1 MKKTFLAV
9 GMGVAS
15 CMWAAHTDAPPGRYD
30 YTAKV
35 AAAGQAGAAAT
46 TKSSEPEEALALADR
61 TYGRPFREVLKK
73 GLRNRPSMSF
83 QR

>member
-1 MKKTFLAV
+1 MKMLLMMACA
-9 GMGVAS
+9 GLAS

-46 TKSSEPEEALALADR
+46 TKSNEPEEALALADR
-61 TYGRPFREVLKK
+61 TYAYV
-73 GLRNRPSMSF
+73 
-83 QR
+83 